1 MVLVLVWV
9 FLRYNWGGRIMI
21 DTFRKQ
27 YNSCKKLH
35 DYQMEIKEIAEQL
48 EAKFKNIGQSRE
60 ISLAMTNLEQSIMW
74 AAKAL
79 YMFGDKND

>member
-1 MVLVLVWV
+1 MT
-9 FLRYNWGGRIMI
+9 

-27 YNSCKKLH
+27 YNTCKKLH
-35 DYQMEIKEIAEQL
+35 DYQLEIKEIAEQL

-74 AAKAL
+74 ATKAL
-79 YMFGDKND
+79 YFGADI